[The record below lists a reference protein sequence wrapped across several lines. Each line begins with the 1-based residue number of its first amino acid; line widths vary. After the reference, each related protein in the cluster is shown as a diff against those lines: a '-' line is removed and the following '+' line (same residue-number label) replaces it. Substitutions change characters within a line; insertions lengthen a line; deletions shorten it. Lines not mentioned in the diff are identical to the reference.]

1 MEVEEL
7 CEKKIELKSVSE
19 EGEREWNDWDVK
31 SVERR
36 RYRVGWLGCQ
46 IYAALNFPLK
56 MLEIHTKEND
66 TPENGVG
73 KTEYQNVVE

>member
-1 MEVEEL
+1 M
-7 CEKKIELKSVSE
+7 
-19 EGEREWNDWDVK
+19 
-31 SVERR
+31 ERR